1 MQMKLLQ
8 KWVTLGFVRDSC
20 YILYDMMSCFLLNTV
35 VSFGRT
41 CHDSGNYFEVWG
53 TKQCFNLLQN
63 GNLKAVKSKITGKD
77 TKSKSGRLIELNS
90 PSQCQIL
97 RLPSHMKA
105 NKVGLYCVVA
115 AKFFFSFFFP
125 FDFLLAPSASRL
137 WSPADVDT
145 FSNILTMIIDCF
157 LFLLWVS
164 R

>member
-1 MQMKLLQ
+1 VKQFQKVPVLKMQMKLLQ

-137 WSPADVDT
+137 
-145 FSNILTMIIDCF
+145 
-157 LFLLWVS
+157 
-164 R
+164 